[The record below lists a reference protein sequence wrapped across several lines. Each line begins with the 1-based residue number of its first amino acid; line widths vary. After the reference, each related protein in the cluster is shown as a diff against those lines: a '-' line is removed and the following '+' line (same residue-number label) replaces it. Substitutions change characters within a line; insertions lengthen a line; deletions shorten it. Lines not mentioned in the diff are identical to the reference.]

1 MSLWWLFKNRLIKN
15 GINLKIVESIYTQ
28 NCNARTWKTCS
39 KCLTYI
45 WKLIKKYI
53 YDQYK
58 NTISKIHTGVFYYVL
73 NLCSTM
79 LQKCNRLQ
87 FRVPYVQLFC
97 IHVEHIENQTYYV
110 TCNKSFIKETTRLL
124 RLSGWIKAM
133 YADLHISK
141 SYIKSK
147 RVHS

>member
-1 MSLWWLFKNRLIKN
+1 MSLWWFFKNRLIKN
-15 GINLKIVESIYTQ
+15 GINLKMVESIYTQ

-79 LQKCNRLQ
+79 FQKCTRLQ
-87 FRVPYVQLFC
+87 FRVPYVQLFLYTC
-97 IHVEHIENQTYYV
+97 WTHRKPNIL
-110 TCNKSFIKETTRLL
+110 CNKSFIKETTRLL

-133 YADLHISK
+133 YADLYMSK

-147 RVHS
+147 RIHS

>member
-1 MSLWWLFKNRLIKN
+1 M
-15 GINLKIVESIYTQ
+15 INIRTQ
-28 NCNARTWKTCS
+28 SA
-39 KCLTYI
+39 
-45 WKLIKKYI
+45 KYI
-53 YDQYK
+53 PVCF
-58 NTISKIHTGVFYYVL
+58 IMFKIYAPQCFKSVTDYNFEFHMSNF
-73 NLCSTM
+73 C
-79 LQKCNRLQ
+79 
-87 FRVPYVQLFC
+87 C

-133 YADLHISK
+133 YADLYMSK